1 VRRLT
6 QTTLLAALVGA
17 AVVCSHAAA
26 SVPGPRGPLVR
37 RELTEAV
44 DSPCDRPVA
53 GPLTYHWP
61 VKPFDEQHPVRGFF
75 GDPRTVGPGRLGMD
89 RPGSRGSYTFHNG
102 IDISAAGGTPVYPVV
117 SGIAHVASGD
127 RVNVTTGEG
136 RTFQYFHIQPEVS
149 SGQPVYVDRTVL
161 GFVKARF
168 EHVHLTE
175 IDNFRPHNP
184 LDPGHLEPYVDHTI
198 PAIDRLRFTTDEGRP
213 VNPLELHGDVQIAA
227 DAEDT
232 TPIPVPGHWF
242 DFPVAPALVTWRLS
256 TVAGRPIGRGTAADF
271 RHTEP
276 LPRDFWHVYTSGTYQ
291 NFPDFGHHFYWH
303 VPGVYL
309 FTLTPRSLDTKLLP
323 NGRYR
328 ITVGVADT
336 CNNRSTLTEQI
347 TIENGAARRKL

>member
-17 AVVCSHAAA
+17 AAVCSHAAA
-26 SVPGPRGPLVR
+26 TPIRSRGPLVR
-37 RELTEAV
+37 RRLTEAV
-44 DSPCDRPVA
+44 NSPCDHPVA
-53 GPLTYHWP
+53 GPFTYHWP
-61 VKPFDEQHPVRGFF
+61 VKPFDRQHPVRGFF
-75 GDPRTVGPGRLGMD
+75 GDPRTVGPGRPGSD

-102 IDISAAGGTPVYPVV
+102 IDIAAAGGTAVYPVV

-136 RTFQYFHIQPEVS
+136 RTFQYFHIQPKVT
-149 SGQPVYVDRTVL
+149 SGQPVYAERTVL

-175 IDNFRPHNP
+175 IDNFRAHNP
-184 LDPGHLEPYVDHTI
+184 LDPGHLEPFVDHAI
-198 PAIDRLRFTTDEGRP
+198 PAVDHLRFTTEEGRP
-213 VNPLELHGDVQIAA
+213 LNPLDLRGDVQIAA
-227 DAEDT
+227 DAQDT
-232 TPIPVPGHWF
+232 TPMPVPGHWF
-242 DFPVAPALVTWRLS
+242 DFPVAPALVTWRLTS
-256 TVAGRPIGRGTAADF
+256 ADGRPIARGTVADF

-291 NFPDFGHHFYWH
+291 NFPDFGHHLYWH

-309 FTLTPRSLDTKLLP
+309 FTLTPSSLDTRLLP

-328 ITVGVADT
+328 LTVGVADT
-336 CNNRSTLTEQI
+336 CANRSTLTEQI
-347 TIENGAARRKL
+347 AIDNVALRGKL